1 MKLSFSSFFRFLF
14 HERGT
19 YENKD
24 LIYKAI
30 YGETFSKM
38 RFAVAMGALVQ
49 VVLFVLSLFPARDYG
64 NLIAYYRLMYIGLF
78 VLMVISQS
86 ILMYV
91 KKDYERRLGKLIWIS
106 PIVSLL
112 IITGGMCA
120 ACLDAF
126 ACGFANPVMYMT
138 VILVI
143 PLCVYMHPMVFLLI
157 SLFTDSVML
166 ILYDRIR
173 RVLTMPSAP
182 TDEVTLYLVAELV
195 IGLLILFL
203 QFSYRENNISNEKQK
218 REISELNNAQNR
230 FFSSMSHEI
239 RTPINTIIG
248 LNEMILR
255 ERVSDEVA
263 ENATNIR
270 AASNLLLHLINDIL
284 DMSKI
289 TLGQMK
295 ITPVNY
301 RPGDMLSDIVG
312 MLWLRSKEKGLD
324 FHVEVSPDIPS
335 ELYGDEVRIK
345 QILINVLNNAIKYTK
360 KGSVTLTM
368 QCSGIKDGIADI
380 VYSVKDTGMGIRKE
394 SMPYLFT
401 AFKRV
406 DEVKNRY
413 IEGTG
418 LGLSI
423 VKQLTELMGGT
434 VSVNSVYT
442 QGSTFIITIPQTV
455 NDYSEIGNINLEE
468 KHRVNTSGSY
478 RCLLEAPKAKILV
491 VDDNESNLLVMR
503 KLLRDTKVALDTAAS
518 GREALELTLEKS
530 YDVIFMDHMM
540 PEMDGVECF
549 HRIQNQVGGA
559 SKDSK
564 VVALTANAGSEMKK
578 IYTDEGFDG
587 YIVKP
592 VNAGELDSEL
602 IRLLPK
608 ELVTLKRSDE
618 DIIANSMSWLDA
630 STRKKNL
637 AVTTESVA
645 DLPGALLDKYS
656 IEVIPHK
663 VETENGIFA
672 DGLEIDSDGLM
683 DYMTENHV
691 IKTHSPSVADHEDF
705 FAKALAGANNVLHM
719 SISSRVEHSGYQSA
733 VEGAETFDNVT
744 VYDTGHLSSGQGL
757 LTIAACRMAAE
768 GLSVAETVKRL
779 DYVKKCIST
788 SFIVDNLDYLARS
801 GQVGFRLA
809 AICKAVMFRPV
820 IEMKRG
826 KMTLSNFFFGS
837 RKRSWEKYIEKTL
850 VSVSD
855 IDNEILFITYVGLNK
870 SDLDFIRKTV
880 ENKIAFEHV
889 YCQKASPSIAVN
901 CGPGT
906 FGLLFAN
913 KL

>member
-19 YENKD
+19 YENED
-24 LIYKAI
+24 LIYNAI

-86 ILMYV
+86 ILVYI
-91 KKDYERRLGKLIWIS
+91 KKDYEGRLGKLIWIS

-143 PLCVYMHPMVFLLI
+143 PLCVYMHPMVFAFI
-157 SLFTDSVML
+157 SLITDSVML

-173 RVLTMPSAP
+173 RVLTLPSAP
-182 TDEVTLYLVAELV
+182 TAEVTLYLAAELV
-195 IGLLILFL
+195 IGLTILFL

-312 MLWLRSKEKGLD
+312 MFWLRSKEKGLD
-324 FHVEVSPDIPS
+324 FHVEVSSDIPS
-335 ELYGDEVRIK
+335 GLYGDEVRIK

-423 VKQLTELMGGT
+423 VKQ
-434 VSVNSVYT
+434 
-442 QGSTFIITIPQTV
+442 STFIITIPQTV

-478 RCLLEAPKAKILV
+478 RCLLEAPKAKSLV

-540 PEMDGVECF
+540 PEMDGIECF
-549 HRIQNQVGGA
+549 HRIQSQVGGA

-592 VNAGELDSEL
+592 VNAGELESEL

-645 DLPGALLDKYS
+645 DLPRALLDKYS

-837 RKRSWEKYIEKTL
+837 RKRAWEKYIEKTL